1 MMKPQFKRVENY
13 IKPGKWHWLKAVLWS
28 VITLRF
34 FIDLI
39 RLLAYYS
46 VNCIVGRQQATIG
59 KNCKIHPTVMLRQP
73 TMIKIG
79 DHCSINHNNIF
90 QAGRQTGTITLG
102 NHVLTAANVMF
113 VAYSHAYDTR
123 EIPIIDQGYYDAP
136 IVVEDDVWIGFGA
149 IILAGV
155 TIGRGAIIGAGS
167 VVNKDVPPYAIVGG
181 VPAKVIKYRFDP
193 ATVESLLRIKWWE
206 WPAERIRRALPLIR
220 GGKAEELALFAE
232 KEVDGQDHA

>member
-193 ATVESLLRIKWWE
+193 ATVESLLAIKWWE
-206 WPAERIRRALPLIR
+206 WPAETIRRALPLIR

-232 KEVDGQDHA
+232 NEIDG

>member
-113 VAYSHAYDTR
+113 VAYSHAF
-123 EIPIIDQGYYDAP
+123 PIIDQGYYDAP

-181 VPAKVIKYRFDP
+181 VPAKVLKMR
-193 ATVESLLRIKWWE
+193 ATDL
-206 WPAERIRRALPLIR
+206 
-220 GGKAEELALFAE
+220 
-232 KEVDGQDHA
+232 

>member
-102 NHVLTAANVMF
+102 NHVLTDANVMF

-181 VPAKVIKYRFDP
+181 VPAKVLIMR
-193 ATVESLLRIKWWE
+193 ATDL
-206 WPAERIRRALPLIR
+206 
-220 GGKAEELALFAE
+220 
-232 KEVDGQDHA
+232 

>member
-79 DHCSINHNNIF
+79 DHFCYPKFRITKFI
-90 QAGRQTGTITLG
+90 QTK
-102 NHVLTAANVMF
+102 
-113 VAYSHAYDTR
+113 
-123 EIPIIDQGYYDAP
+123 
-136 IVVEDDVWIGFGA
+136 
-149 IILAGV
+149 IL
-155 TIGRGAIIGAGS
+155 S
-167 VVNKDVPPYAIVGG
+167 QLD
-181 VPAKVIKYRFDP
+181 F
-193 ATVESLLRIKWWE
+193 LLY
-206 WPAERIRRALPLIR
+206 
-220 GGKAEELALFAE
+220 
-232 KEVDGQDHA
+232 